1 MSTSL
6 PISDQMNPNS
16 RKNKE
21 QEMERLQQQFDA
33 ATGRGLAKKEPW
45 HNEKGLSKATRALLD
60 SLEPEQKKSGSFY
73 KESPEMAARQD
84 QFDAAVKNVPAI
96 GIGTWKAGPVSKR
109 DRLLAWHKS
118 LGTSRA
124 VVDAELKALEEQEA
138 RK

>member
-6 PISDQMNPNS
+6 PTPDQMNPNS
-16 RKNKE
+16 RKSKD

-33 ATGRGLAKKEPW
+33 ATGRGPATKEPW
-45 HNEKGLSKATRALLD
+45 HNEKGLSKATRDLLD
-60 SLEPEQKKSGSFY
+60 SLEPEQKKSGGFY

-84 QFDAAVKNVPAI
+84 QFDAAVKNVPAT
-96 GIGTWKAGPVSKR
+96 GTGTWKAGPMSKR

-118 LGTSRA
+118 LGTPMA